1 LSKREGGNRTP
12 FAKLRV
18 NEDKIR
24 EEHRRER
31 RFSEENVFSIMDIFV
46 TWSSFVHLEIQ
57 A

>member
-1 LSKREGGNRTP
+1 LSKREGGNHTP

-18 NEDKIR
+18 KEDKIR